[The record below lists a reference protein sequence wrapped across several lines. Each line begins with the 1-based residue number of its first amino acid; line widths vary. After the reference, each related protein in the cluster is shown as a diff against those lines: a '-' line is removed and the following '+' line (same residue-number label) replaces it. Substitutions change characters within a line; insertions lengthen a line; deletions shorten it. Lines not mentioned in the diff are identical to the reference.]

1 MDSKYIPKVELHCHL
16 EACFQMQTVKEI
28 GQTLGLDIPDD
39 PEIFRQEWLIT
50 EPVDNLELALK
61 KFANIQKL
69 WGSEETIERLTYE
82 ACEYGVE
89 QNIRILELRYSPD
102 FIRAANPRLS
112 FEKIH
117 EAVVRGVARAKRP
130 DFAVGLIGIVQKT
143 LSLRDAAYTTDFIID
158 KSSGQTICAATAA
171 RRVAPKDGRN
181 DKSSGQTICTATA
194 ARRVAPKACP
204 CGCKQGDGRND
215 HNEAFVGIDMADMD
229 IGFGIRRFAPLM
241 LKAKQAGLHVTLHS
255 GEENVPEAPQ
265 HVRIAIEELGA
276 ERIGHG
282 IYIIDDP
289 DVMDVVK
296 RENVMLELCPTSN
309 RLTNSVPSIRAHPLR
324 KLMEAGVMVSINSD
338 DPHLLGIDLCHE
350 YDVVHNELGLTLEDF
365 SRINDHAA
373 ACSFLPPEEKQKV
386 WPREI
391 KEPPASA

>member
-1 MDSKYIPKVELHCHL
+1 MDSKNIPKVELHCHL
-16 EACFQMQTVKEI
+16 EACFQLQTVKEI
-28 GQTLGLDIPDD
+28 GQTLGLDVPED
-39 PEIFRQEWLIT
+39 PEVFKREWLIT

-89 QNIRILELRYSPD
+89 QNIRIFELRYSPD

-143 LSLRDAAYTTDFIID
+143 LSLEDAGYTTDFII
-158 KSSGQTICAATAA
+158 AH
-171 RRVAPKDGRN
+171 
-181 DKSSGQTICTATA
+181 
-194 ARRVAPKACP
+194 KASF
-204 CGCKQGDGRND
+204 
-215 HNEAFVGIDMADMD
+215 AGIDMADMD

-255 GEENVPEAPQ
+255 GEENVPEAAQ
-265 HVRIAIEELGA
+265 HVRVAVEELGA

-282 IYIIDDP
+282 IYIYRDP
-289 DVMDVVK
+289 EVMNFIK
-296 RENVMLELCPTSN
+296 RENVLLELCPTSN

-338 DPHLLGIDLCHE
+338 DPHLFGIDLCHE
-350 YDVVHNELGLTLEDF
+350 YDILHSELGLTEEDF
-365 SRINDHAA
+365 DRINNDAA
-373 ACSFLPPEEKQKV
+373 VCSFLPFEEKQRV

-391 KEPPASA
+391 ER

>member
-1 MDSKYIPKVELHCHL
+1 MDSKNIPKVELHCHL
-16 EACFQMQTVKEI
+16 EACFQLQTVKEI
-28 GQTLGLDIPDD
+28 GHTLGLDIPDD
-39 PEIFRQEWLIT
+39 PGVFRQEWLIT

-69 WGSEETIERLTYE
+69 WGSEETIERLAYE

-89 QNIRILELRYSPD
+89 QNIRIFELRYAPD

-143 LSLRDAAYTTDFIID
+143 LSLRDAAYTTDFII
-158 KSSGQTICAATAA
+158 AH
-171 RRVAPKDGRN
+171 
-181 DKSSGQTICTATA
+181 
-194 ARRVAPKACP
+194 KAS
-204 CGCKQGDGRND
+204 
-215 HNEAFVGIDMADMD
+215 FVGIDMADMD

-265 HVRIAIEELGA
+265 HVRVAIEELGA

-282 IYIIDDP
+282 IYVIRDP
-289 DVMDVVK
+289 GVMDLIK
-296 RENVMLELCPTSN
+296 RENVLLELCPTSN

-338 DPHLLGIDLCHE
+338 DPHLFGIDLCHE
-350 YDVVHNELGLTLEDF
+350 YDVVHNDLGLTPEDF
-365 SRINDHAA
+365 NQINDHAA
-373 ACSFLPPEEKQKV
+373 ACSFLPLEEKQKV
-386 WPREI
+386 WPNINGVRLD
-391 KEPPASA
+391 

>member
-1 MDSKYIPKVELHCHL
+1 MDSKNIPKVELHCHL
-16 EACFQMQTVKEI
+16 EACFQLQTVKEI
-28 GQTLGLDIPDD
+28 GQTLGLDVPEDPDV
-39 PEIFRQEWLIT
+39 FRQEWLIT

-89 QNIRILELRYSPD
+89 QNIRILELRYAPD

-130 DFAVGLIGIVQKT
+130 DFAVGLIGIVQKI
-143 LSLRDAAYTTDFIID
+143 LSLEDAASTTDFIINN
-158 KSSGQTICAATAA
+158 K
-171 RRVAPKDGRN
+171 
-181 DKSSGQTICTATA
+181 
-194 ARRVAPKACP
+194 
-204 CGCKQGDGRND
+204 
-215 HNEAFVGIDMADMD
+215 EAFVGIDMADMD

-265 HVRIAIEELGA
+265 HVRVAIEELGA

-282 IYIIDDP
+282 IYVIRDP
-289 DVMDVVK
+289 DVMDLIK
-296 RENVMLELCPTSN
+296 RENVLLELCPTSN
-309 RLTNSVPSIRAHPLR
+309 RLTNSVPSIREHPLR

-338 DPHLLGIDLCHE
+338 DPHLFGIDLCHE

-365 SRINDHAA
+365 NQINDHAA
-373 ACSFLPPEEKQKV
+373 ACSFLPLEEKQKV

-391 KEPPASA
+391 KEPPAAAVYLGSE

>member
-1 MDSKYIPKVELHCHL
+1 MDSKNIPKVELHCHL
-16 EACFQMQTVKEI
+16 EACFQLQTVKEI
-28 GQTLGLDIPDD
+28 GQTLGLDVPED
-39 PEIFRQEWLIT
+39 PEVFKREWLIT
-50 EPVDNLELALK
+50 EPVDNLEQALK

-89 QNIRILELRYSPD
+89 QNIRIFELRYSPD

-143 LSLRDAAYTTDFIID
+143 LSLEDAGYTTDFII
-158 KSSGQTICAATAA
+158 AH
-171 RRVAPKDGRN
+171 
-181 DKSSGQTICTATA
+181 
-194 ARRVAPKACP
+194 KASF
-204 CGCKQGDGRND
+204 
-215 HNEAFVGIDMADMD
+215 AGIDMADMD

-265 HVRIAIEELGA
+265 HVRVAIEELGA

-282 IYIIDDP
+282 IYAIRDP
-289 DVMDVVK
+289 DVMDLIK
-296 RENVMLELCPTSN
+296 RENVLLELCPTSN

-338 DPHLLGIDLCHE
+338 DPHLFGIDLCHE
-350 YDVVHNELGLTLEDF
+350 YEVVHNELGLTLEDF
-365 SRINDHAA
+365 NRINDHAA
-373 ACSFLPPEEKQKV
+373 ACSFLTPEEKQKV
-386 WPREI
+386 WPRETSQGENVRGTHNLDV
-391 KEPPASA
+391 K

>member
-1 MDSKYIPKVELHCHL
+1 MGIKNIPKVELHCHL
-16 EACFQMQTVKEI
+16 EACFQRQTVNEI
-28 GQTLGLDIPDD
+28 GQTLGLDVPED
-39 PEIFRQEWLIT
+39 PEVFKREWLIT
-50 EPVDNLELALK
+50 EPVDNLEQALK

-69 WGSEETIERLTYE
+69 WGSEETIERLAYE

-89 QNIRILELRYSPD
+89 QHIRIFELRYSPD
-102 FIRAANPRLS
+102 FIRAANHRLS

-143 LSLRDAAYTTDFIID
+143 LSLEDAAYTTDFIAEYIE
-158 KSSGQTICAATAA
+158 S
-171 RRVAPKDGRN
+171 
-181 DKSSGQTICTATA
+181 
-194 ARRVAPKACP
+194 
-204 CGCKQGDGRND
+204 
-215 HNEAFVGIDMADMD
+215 FVGIDMADMD
-229 IGFGIRRFAPLM
+229 IGLGIRRFAPLM

-282 IYIIDDP
+282 IHIIHDP
-289 DVMDVVK
+289 AVMEFVK
-296 RENVMLELCPTSN
+296 RNRVLLELCPTSN
-309 RLTNSVPSIRAHPLR
+309 LLTNSVPSVRAHPLR

-338 DPHLLGIDLCHE
+338 DPHLFGIDLCHE
-350 YDVVHNELGLTLEDF
+350 YEVVHNELELTLEDF
-365 SRINDHAA
+365 NRINDHAA

-386 WPREI
+386 WPRETSQRENVRGTHRLDV
-391 KEPPASA
+391 K

>member
-1 MDSKYIPKVELHCHL
+1 MDSKNIPKVELHCHL
-16 EACFQMQTVKEI
+16 EACFQRQTVKEI
-28 GQTLGLDIPDD
+28 GQTLGLDVPED
-39 PEIFRQEWLIT
+39 PEVFKREWLIT
-50 EPVDNLELALK
+50 EPVDNLEQALK

-89 QNIRILELRYSPD
+89 QNIRIFELRYSPD

-143 LSLRDAAYTTDFIID
+143 LSLEDAAYTTDFIAEYIE
-158 KSSGQTICAATAA
+158 S
-171 RRVAPKDGRN
+171 
-181 DKSSGQTICTATA
+181 
-194 ARRVAPKACP
+194 
-204 CGCKQGDGRND
+204 
-215 HNEAFVGIDMADMD
+215 FVGIDMADMD
-229 IGFGIRRFAPLM
+229 IGLGIRRFAPLM

-265 HVRIAIEELGA
+265 HVRIAVEELGA

-282 IYIIDDP
+282 IYIIRDP
-289 DVMDVVK
+289 GVMDFIK
-296 RENVMLELCPTSN
+296 QNNVLLELCPTSN
-309 RLTNSVPSIRAHPLR
+309 LLTNSVPSIRAHPLR

-338 DPHLLGIDLCHE
+338 DPHLFGIDLCHE
-350 YDVVHNELGLTLEDF
+350 YEVLHNELDLTLEDF
-365 SRINDHAA
+365 NRINDHAA

-386 WPREI
+386 WPRETSQ
-391 KEPPASA
+391 KENVRGTHRLDVK

>member
-1 MDSKYIPKVELHCHL
+1 MDSKNIPKVELHCHL
-16 EACFQMQTVKEI
+16 EACFQRQTVKEI
-28 GQTLGLDIPDD
+28 GQTLGLDVPED
-39 PEIFRQEWLIT
+39 PEVFKREWLIT
-50 EPVDNLELALK
+50 EPVDNLEQALK

-89 QNIRILELRYSPD
+89 QNIRIFELRYSPD

-143 LSLRDAAYTTDFIID
+143 LSLEDAAYTTDFIAEYIE
-158 KSSGQTICAATAA
+158 S
-171 RRVAPKDGRN
+171 
-181 DKSSGQTICTATA
+181 
-194 ARRVAPKACP
+194 
-204 CGCKQGDGRND
+204 
-215 HNEAFVGIDMADMD
+215 FVGIDMADMD
-229 IGFGIRRFAPLM
+229 IGLGIRRFAPLM

-265 HVRIAIEELGA
+265 HVRIAVEELGA

-282 IYIIDDP
+282 IYIIRDP
-289 DVMDVVK
+289 GVMDFIK
-296 RENVMLELCPTSN
+296 QNNVLLELCPTSN
-309 RLTNSVPSIRAHPLR
+309 LLTNSVPSIRAHPLR

-338 DPHLLGIDLCHE
+338 DPHLFGIDLCHE

-365 SRINDHAA
+365 NHINDHAA
-373 ACSFLPPEEKQKV
+373 ACSFLPPEEKQRV

-391 KEPPASA
+391 KEPPAAASYLGSV

>member
-1 MDSKYIPKVELHCHL
+1 MDSKNIPKVELHCHL
-16 EACFQMQTVKEI
+16 EACFQLQTVKEI
-28 GQTLGLDIPDD
+28 GHTLGLDIPDD
-39 PEIFRQEWLIT
+39 PGVFRQEWLIT

-69 WGSEETIERLTYE
+69 WGSEETIERLAYE

-89 QNIRILELRYSPD
+89 QNIRIFELRYAPD
-102 FIRAANPRLS
+102 FIRAANPCLS

-117 EAVVRGVARAKRP
+117 EAIVRGVARAKRP

-143 LSLRDAAYTTDFIID
+143 LSLRDAAYTTDFII
-158 KSSGQTICAATAA
+158 AH
-171 RRVAPKDGRN
+171 
-181 DKSSGQTICTATA
+181 
-194 ARRVAPKACP
+194 KAS
-204 CGCKQGDGRND
+204 
-215 HNEAFVGIDMADMD
+215 FVGIDMADMD

-265 HVRIAIEELGA
+265 HVRVAIEELGA

-282 IYIIDDP
+282 IYVIRDP
-289 DVMDVVK
+289 GVMDLIK
-296 RENVMLELCPTSN
+296 RENVLLELCPTSN

-338 DPHLLGIDLCHE
+338 DPHLFGIDLCHE
-350 YDVVHNELGLTLEDF
+350 YDVVHNDLGLTPEDF
-365 SRINDHAA
+365 NQINDHAA
-373 ACSFLPPEEKQKV
+373 ACSFLPLEEKQKV
-386 WPREI
+386 WPNINGVRLD
-391 KEPPASA
+391 

>member
-1 MDSKYIPKVELHCHL
+1 MIDSKNIPKVELHCHL
-16 EACFQMQTVKEI
+16 EACFQPQTVKEI

-39 PEIFRQEWLIT
+39 PEVFRQEWLIT

-89 QNIRILELRYSPD
+89 QNIRIFELRYSPD

-158 KSSGQTICAATAA
+158 KSSGQTICTATAA

-181 DKSSGQTICTATA
+181 ENK
-194 ARRVAPKACP
+194 
-204 CGCKQGDGRND
+204 
-215 HNEAFVGIDMADMD
+215 EAFVGIDMADMD
-229 IGFGIRRFAPLM
+229 IGFGIRRFAPLI
-241 LKAKQAGLHVTLHS
+241 LKAKKAGLHVTLHS
-255 GEENVPEAPQ
+255 GEENVPAAPQ
-265 HVRIAIEELGA
+265 HVRVAVEELGA

-282 IYIIDDP
+282 IYIIRDP
-289 DVMDVVK
+289 GVMDFIK
-296 RENVMLELCPTSN
+296 QNNVLLELCPTSN
-309 RLTNSVPSIRAHPLR
+309 RLTNSVPSIREHPLR
-324 KLMEAGVMVSINSD
+324 KLMEVGVMVSINSD
-338 DPHLLGIDLCHE
+338 DPHLFGIDLCHE

-365 SRINDHAA
+365 NRINDDAA
-373 ACSFLPPEEKQKV
+373 ACSFLPLEEKQRV

-391 KEPPASA
+391 KEPPAAA

>member
-1 MDSKYIPKVELHCHL
+1 MDSKNIPKVELHCHL
-16 EACFQMQTVKEI
+16 EACFQLQTVKEI
-28 GQTLGLDIPDD
+28 GHTLGLDIPED
-39 PEIFRQEWLIT
+39 PDVFRQEWLIT

-117 EAVVRGVARAKRP
+117 EAVVRGVARAKHL
-130 DFAVGLIGIVQKT
+130 DIAVGLIGIVQKT
-143 LSLRDAAYTTDFIID
+143 LSLQDAAYTTDFIID
-158 KSSGQTICAATAA
+158 NSSGQA
-171 RRVAPKDGRN
+171 N
-181 DKSSGQTICTATA
+181 CTATA
-194 ARRVAPKACP
+194 AQRVAPRACP
-204 CGCKQGDGRND
+204 PAFAGAGSAGCKQGDGRND
-215 HNEAFVGIDMADMD
+215 HKASFVGIDMADMD

-265 HVRIAIEELGA
+265 HVRVAIEELGA

-282 IYIIDDP
+282 IYAVRDP
-289 DVMDVVK
+289 DVMDLIK
-296 RENVMLELCPTSN
+296 RENVLLELCPTSN
-309 RLTNSVPSIRAHPLR
+309 RLTNSVPSIREHPLR
-324 KLMEAGVMVSINSD
+324 KLMEAGIMVSINSD
-338 DPHLLGIDLCHE
+338 DPHLFGIDLCHE
-350 YDVVHNELGLTLEDF
+350 YDVVHDELGLTPEDF
-365 SRINDHAA
+365 DRINDHAA
-373 ACSFLPPEEKQKV
+373 ACSFLPLEEKQKV
-386 WPREI
+386 WPRKI
-391 KEPPASA
+391 NRV

>member
-1 MDSKYIPKVELHCHL
+1 MDSKNIPKVELHCHL
-16 EACFQMQTVKEI
+16 EACFQRQTVKEI
-28 GQTLGLDIPDD
+28 GQTLGLDVPED
-39 PEIFRQEWLIT
+39 PEVFKREWLIT
-50 EPVDNLELALK
+50 EPVDNLEQALK

-89 QNIRILELRYSPD
+89 QNIRIFELRYSPD

-143 LSLRDAAYTTDFIID
+143 LPLEDAAFTTDFIAEYIE
-158 KSSGQTICAATAA
+158 S
-171 RRVAPKDGRN
+171 
-181 DKSSGQTICTATA
+181 
-194 ARRVAPKACP
+194 
-204 CGCKQGDGRND
+204 
-215 HNEAFVGIDMADMD
+215 FVGIDMADMD
-229 IGFGIRRFAPLM
+229 IGLGIRRFAPLM
-241 LKAKQAGLHVTLHS
+241 LKAKQAGFHVTLHS

-265 HVRIAIEELGA
+265 HVRIAVEELGA

-282 IYIIDDP
+282 IYIIRDP
-289 DVMDVVK
+289 GVMDFIK
-296 RENVMLELCPTSN
+296 QNNVLLELCPTSN

-338 DPHLLGIDLCHE
+338 DPHLFGIDLCHE
-350 YDVVHNELGLTLEDF
+350 YEVLHNELDLTLEDF
-365 SRINDHAA
+365 NRINDHAA

-386 WPREI
+386 WPRETSQRENVRGTHRLDV
-391 KEPPASA
+391 K

>member
-1 MDSKYIPKVELHCHL
+1 MDSKNIPKVELHCHL
-16 EACFQMQTVKEI
+16 EACFQLQTVKEI
-28 GQTLGLDIPDD
+28 GHTLGLDIPDD
-39 PEIFRQEWLIT
+39 PGVFRQEWLIT

-69 WGSEETIERLTYE
+69 WGSEETIERLAYE

-89 QNIRILELRYSPD
+89 QNIRIFELRYAPD

-117 EAVVRGVARAKRP
+117 EAVARGVARAKRP

-143 LSLRDAAYTTDFIID
+143 LSLRDAAYTTDFII
-158 KSSGQTICAATAA
+158 AH
-171 RRVAPKDGRN
+171 
-181 DKSSGQTICTATA
+181 
-194 ARRVAPKACP
+194 KAS
-204 CGCKQGDGRND
+204 
-215 HNEAFVGIDMADMD
+215 FVGIDMADMD
-229 IGFGIRRFAPLM
+229 IGFGIRRFAPLL

-265 HVRIAIEELGA
+265 HVRVAIEELGA

-282 IYIIDDP
+282 IYVIRDP
-289 DVMDVVK
+289 GVMDLIK
-296 RENVMLELCPTSN
+296 RENVLLELCPTSN

-338 DPHLLGIDLCHE
+338 DPHLFGIDLCHE
-350 YDVVHNELGLTLEDF
+350 YDVVHNDLGLTPEDF
-365 SRINDHAA
+365 NQINDHAA
-373 ACSFLPPEEKQKV
+373 ACSFLPLEEKQKV
-386 WPREI
+386 WPI
-391 KEPPASA
+391 SMGSDSIDFNACSICL

>member
-1 MDSKYIPKVELHCHL
+1 MNSKNIPKVELHCHL
-16 EACFQMQTVKEI
+16 EACFQPHTVKEI

-39 PEIFRQEWLIT
+39 PGVFRQEWLIT

-69 WGSEETIERLTYE
+69 WGSEETIERLAFE

-89 QNIRILELRYSPD
+89 QNIRIFELRYSPD

-112 FEKIH
+112 FEKIY
-117 EAVVRGVARAKRP
+117 EAIVRGVARAKRP

-143 LSLRDAAYTTDFIID
+143 LSLEDAAYTTDFIINY
-158 KSSGQTICAATAA
+158 K
-171 RRVAPKDGRN
+171 
-181 DKSSGQTICTATA
+181 
-194 ARRVAPKACP
+194 
-204 CGCKQGDGRND
+204 
-215 HNEAFVGIDMADMD
+215 EAFVGIDMADMD

-255 GEENVPEAPQ
+255 GEENVPEAAQ
-265 HVRIAIEELGA
+265 HVRVAVEELGA

-282 IYIIDDP
+282 IYIYRDP
-289 DVMDVVK
+289 EVMNFIK
-296 RENVMLELCPTSN
+296 RENVLLELCPTSN

-338 DPHLLGIDLCHE
+338 DPHLFGIDLCHE
-350 YDVVHNELGLTLEDF
+350 YDILHSELGLTEEDF
-365 SRINDHAA
+365 DRINDDAA
-373 ACSFLPPEEKQKV
+373 VCSFLPFEEKQRV

-391 KEPPASA
+391 ER